1 LGEHL
6 ENLTL
11 TGAVAIDG
19 TGNELNNVIVGNVAG
34 NVLSGLAGNDSLSGG
49 IGSDTLFGGEGNDTL
64 NGSAG
69 DDSMTGGLGN
79 DSYYVDSAGDVVTE
93 AIDEGTDRVIASIS
107 YTLGEH
113 LENLTLT
120 GTEAI
125 DGTGNELNNAI
136 VGNSVG
142 NVLSG
147 LGGNDSLSGSVGDD
161 TLDGGAGN
169 DRMTGG
175 QGNDT
180 YRLGL
185 GSGADIVVE
194 NDATAGNTDVA
205 EFLAGITADQ
215 IWLRHVGNSLEA
227 RIIGTTDSLT
237 VQNWYLGDQY
247 HVEQFRTADGKLL
260 LDSQVENL
268 VQAMA
273 AFAPPAAGQTTL
285 PPAYQDTLAP
295 VIAANWQ

>member
-1 LGEHL
+1 M
-6 ENLTL
+6 
-11 TGAVAIDG
+11 
-19 TGNELNNVIVGNVAG
+19 IVGNSAG
-34 NVLSGLAGNDSLSGG
+34 NALTGLGGNDRLTGG
-49 IGSDTLFGGEGNDTL
+49 DGNDILLGNEGNDTL

-69 DDSMTGGLGN
+69 DDNMAGGLGN

-107 YTLGEH
+107 YSLGAN

-125 DGTGNELNNAI
+125 DGTGNAQNNVI

-147 LGGNDSLSGSVGDD
+147 LGGNDSLSGGIGDD

-169 DRMTGG
+169 DRLTGG

-194 NDATAGNTDVA
+194 NDVAVGNTDVA
-205 EFLAGITADQ
+205 EFLAGIGADQ

-227 RIIGTTDSLT
+227 SIIGTTDKLT
-237 VQNWYLGDQY
+237 IQNWYLGDQY
-247 HVEQFRTADGKLL
+247 HVEQFKTADGKLL
-260 LDSQVENL
+260 LDSQVESL

-285 PPAYQDTLAP
+285 PPTHQDTLAP